1 MYDEIISELLG
12 STIFIR
18 EISIGARNL
27 YAIILPNF
35 FYEEVRKDKEGLYI
49 QLNRNR
55 VAEKLNVC
63 VATARKYIK
72 ELQDEGFIK
81 DVRIGLHKCNKIY
94 LKDRTMLALVEK
106 LRWVFIED

>member
-1 MYDEIISELLG
+1 MYEDMISELLG

-27 YAIILPNF
+27 YAIILSDF
-35 FYEEVRKDKEGLYI
+35 FYKEVRKDKEGLYI

-55 VAEKLNVC
+55 VAEELNVC
-63 VATARKYIK
+63 VATERKYIK
-72 ELQDEGFIK
+72 ELQDEGFVK
-81 DVRIGLHKCNKIY
+81 YVRVGNKIY
-94 LKDRTMLALVEK
+94 LKDRTILALVEK